1 MAAGNSFIFC
11 QLLLANCQFLII
23 HYRFKAMRPFI
34 LAETNWKTIKDQKID
49 LAVLPWGATEAHN
62 YHLPYSTDNI
72 LVEKIAVESAQLA
85 WNKGAKVIILPTIP
99 FGVNTGQLDIRL
111 SINMNPST
119 QFVVLRDVID
129 LINRQEIYKFMIL
142 NGHGGNNFKQ
152 IVRELG
158 LIFPKM
164 FICTCNWYQSFE
176 NSEYFENN
184 GGHADE
190 METSIMQYIAPELVL
205 PLNEAGNGKG
215 KKFRINAFN
224 ISFTVEA
231 DDILIKRESM
241 SSDWEYQSTLSDL
254 KFWKNV
260 IEIEGNE
267 NIVSHTGTKIE
278 FVETVSLNF
287 GHFSG
292 RGYPDPK
299 ETNGYEIRAKG
310 LFKLYALWAKDPITD
325 FLRDHIDIRYYNTDY
340 FDYNA
345 FQTKMTGLAFY
356 VHNLNELF

>member
-1 MAAGNSFIFC
+1 
-11 QLLLANCQFLII
+11 
-23 HYRFKAMRPFI
+23 MRPFI

-62 YHLPYSTDNI
+62 YHLPFSTDNI
-72 LVEKIAVESAQLA
+72 LVEKIAIESAQLA

-99 FGVNTGQLDIRL
+99 FGVNTGQPDIRL

-129 LINRQEIYKFMIL
+129 FLNRQEIFKFMIL

-164 FICTCNWYQSFE
+164 FICTSNWYQSFE

-215 KKFRINAFN
+215 KEFRIKAFN
-224 ISFTVEA
+224 ENWAWAERKWTQVTSDTGIGDPSRANSAKGEKCFNEIVKKTGNLMVELSEA
-231 DDILIKRESM
+231 D
-241 SSDWEYQSTLSDL
+241 
-254 KFWKNV
+254 
-260 IEIEGNE
+260 
-267 NIVSHTGTKIE
+267 
-278 FVETVSLNF
+278 
-287 GHFSG
+287 
-292 RGYPDPK
+292 
-299 ETNGYEIRAKG
+299 TNNMYE
-310 LFKLYALWAKDPITD
+310 
-325 FLRDHIDIRYYNTDY
+325 
-340 FDYNA
+340 
-345 FQTKMTGLAFY
+345 
-356 VHNLNELF
+356 